1 MIDKEQINP
10 EKLISLF
17 SQQNS
22 IKRAD
27 IKTFFIQENPALSEQ
42 EFRRLLDSL
51 LKRNIIIH
59 VGRDLYRNQK
69 SCVIKSYYSPSVS
82 QSARE
87 VGNLL
92 SKSLPYLNYA
102 LWETRT
108 LYEFMNHQPSQNQ
121 IIVDVPKDTLESVFN
136 TLSKDFSGRVFLE
149 PDRQLMERYVIA
161 QEEAVIVSRLVSQT
175 SEKQIEGIYSAPLE
189 NILVDLLVEKEIFY
203 IFQGEEL
210 ALIFQNAFA
219 KYWINEKAM
228 LRYAGRRKVVP
239 QLKEFIAQHPE
250 IDSAILKEAIP

>member
-1 MIDKEQINP
+1 MTNVEQTIEDNLIDYFHKHGTMTRI
-10 EKLISLF
+10 
-17 SQQNS
+17 
-22 IKRAD
+22 D
-27 IKTFFIQENPALSEQ
+27 IKNFLVRENPALSEQ
-42 EFRRLLDSL
+42 DFRRTLGSL
-51 LKRNIIIH
+51 IKRNSIVH
-59 VGRDLYRNQK
+59 AGRNLYLIQNSFPKK
-69 SCVIKSYYSPSVS
+69 SKYSPSIS
-82 QSARE
+82 QSARD
-87 VGNLL
+87 VGTLL
-92 SKSLPYLNYA
+92 HKSLPYLNYA
-102 LWETRT
+102 LWDTRI

-121 IIVDVPKDTLESVFN
+121 IIVKVPKDALESVFN

-228 LRYAGRRKVVP
+228 LRYAGRRKALP